1 MAKYRAKGTILTLDG
16 VVIEQWRDG
25 SHSGGDAERIDVT
38 THDTAGNSREF
49 LAGFQGENTYDF
61 ELVWDENLPGAMKLE
76 ELAASG
82 EEVPGILTYPDIG
95 ASHTF
100 DAIVMRYGMPNTGLD
115 GALVRAV
122 TLSVSNIELVAT
134 ASL

>member
-1 MAKYRAKGTILTLDG
+1 MAKYRAKGTTLELDG

-25 SHSGGDAERIDVT
+25 AHSGGDAERIDVT
-38 THDTAGNSREF
+38 THDTSGNAREF
-49 LAGFQGENTYDF
+49 LAGFQGENTYDL
-61 ELVWDENLPGAMKLE
+61 EIVWDANLPGHMKLE

-82 EEVPGILTYPDIG
+82 ATVPGVMTYPLNG
-95 ASHTF
+95 ESHTF
-100 DAIVMRYGMPNTGLD
+100 DAVVMRYGMPNTGLD

-122 TLSVSNIELVAT
+122 TLSISNIDLVAT